1 MAGLGHG
8 GAFGHAGVVAGDTR
22 VRDQLLYHQG
32 YGLGCQAGF
41 VDMYVPVHRADER
54 SFRDLEDLHPS
65 FGRPYR
71 ARLLRRAVYI
81 RDLDCQKRA

>member
-1 MAGLGHG
+1 
-8 GAFGHAGVVAGDTR
+8 
-22 VRDQLLYHQG
+22 
-32 YGLGCQAGF
+32 
-41 VDMYVPVHRADER
+41 MYVPVHRADER